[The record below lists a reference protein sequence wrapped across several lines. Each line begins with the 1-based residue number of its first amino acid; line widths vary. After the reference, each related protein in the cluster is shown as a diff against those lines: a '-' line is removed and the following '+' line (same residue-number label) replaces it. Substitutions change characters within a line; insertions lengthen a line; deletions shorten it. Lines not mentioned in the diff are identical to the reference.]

1 MNMSSVLIAEG
12 EPRIA
17 SFVKK
22 GLDASGFTTLVA
34 TNGDEAIAMARRLT
48 FDLIVLDAT
57 LAQTQPGLVQDL
69 RHGGRVPVVLLT
81 KRDLVAAAT
90 DPSTDRADEYLRK
103 PFRMSDLLARVYRRV
118 RPAGPAAPEI
128 LHRDGATFDR
138 QNRRLTIEGRIL
150 DLTSR
155 EAALIDLV
163 FRDADRELTAEQL
176 QTRLRSLL
184 T

>member
-1 MNMSSVLIAEG
+1 MSSVLIAEG

-17 SFVKK
+17 SFVKR

-34 TNGDEAIAMARRLT
+34 TDGDEAIAMSRRLS
-48 FDLIVLDAT
+48 FDLIVLDAA
-57 LAQTQPGLVQDL
+57 LAQDMPWLVQDL
-69 RHGGRVPVVLLT
+69 QSGGRVPVVMLT

-90 DPSTDRADEYLRK
+90 DPSMDHADEYLRK

-118 RPAGPAAPEI
+118 RPASPAPPAV
-128 LHRDGATFDR
+128 LHRHGATFDR
-138 QNRRLTIEGRIL
+138 QNRRLTLEGRML
-150 DLTSR
+150 ELTSR

-163 FRDADRELTAEQL
+163 FRDADRDLTAEQL
-176 QTRLRSLL
+176 RTRLRSLL

>member
-1 MNMSSVLIAEG
+1 MEN
-12 EPRIA
+12 
-17 SFVKK
+17 
-22 GLDASGFTTLVA
+22 
-34 TNGDEAIAMARRLT
+34 
-48 FDLIVLDAT
+48 
-57 LAQTQPGLVQDL
+57 L
-69 RHGGRVPVVLLT
+69 RSGGRVPVVLLT

-118 RPAGPAAPEI
+118 RPTGQAAPEI
-128 LHRDGATFDR
+128 LHRGGATFDR

-176 QTRLRSLL
+176 QNRLRSLL